1 MSGTTPLDTSV
12 RRPVRVRLRV
22 AVAQGRVVPRPAAGA
37 APARSAAVG
46 PRVALTGAALLL
58 LTGCAADGSG
68 DGADGAAVDVPTSAA
83 PTGPGSGEAGGGS
96 TGVAS
101 GDDTASTQ
109 GTTGTPDP
117 TGTPGSTVPPEA
129 PPDATSLVL
138 TEEDSGAQ
146 IALAVGQER
155 ALRLGNGWSWS
166 EPVATGGAV
175 TVSPVEYLVDPGYV
189 EWSVAGTAPGSATV
203 EVLGEPACGDTTVC
217 PPTTVAL
224 VVDVT
229 G

>member
-12 RRPVRVRLRV
+12 RRPVRVRPRV
-22 AVAQGRVVPRPAAGA
+22 AVARGRVVPRPAAGA

-68 DGADGAAVDVPTSAA
+68 DGANGAAVDVPTSAA

-101 GDDTASTQ
+101 GDDTAATQ
-109 GTTGTPDP
+109 ETPGTPDP
-117 TGTPGSTVPPEA
+117 TVPPEA

-138 TEEDSGAQ
+138 TEQDSGAE
-146 IALAVGQER
+146 ITLAVGQER
-155 ALRLGNGWSWS
+155 ALRLGGGWSWS

-175 TVSPVEYLVDPGYV
+175 TLSPVEYLVDPGYV